1 MKKGKREKLSAIDE
15 LSLGMNRVKARCRYF
30 GECGGCLMQ
39 DIGYKDQV
47 ELKRQLVNRAFE
59 KHEIIARLEKD
70 AITYSPEQW
79 FYRNRMDY
87 PVGENEEIGLKPF
100 GKWRDVLDLKECF
113 LLSKKTPEIL
123 QLVRDWMRT
132 YNLKGWNNVRYHGFV
147 RYVVIREGK
156 RTGERM
162 IMIVT
167 SGDDHDPAIWPELVR
182 RLKSSCTTLYH
193 GVNPTITDISIPQDM
208 RLLMGP
214 EFLSEKINGYTYK
227 IFPSSFFQTNS
238 DGAELLQQR
247 VRAQVKG
254 TRVLDLYCGL
264 GFFTI
269 DFAAQGKKTFGV
281 ELDAAAI
288 ELARENAKLNNVEAD
303 FAAASMEEWIRGDG
317 PAIVK
322 DFAAD
327 SIVVDPP
334 RMGLHPRVVDWLKDQ
349 KVPELVYISCNYE
362 QLAKEMLELQK
373 VYKLVSLEAVDMFPN
388 TPHIETIA
396 RFIPKQQDFLK
407 KTVYTVENQFLF
419 SILIC
424 LEEFRCCE

>member
-1 MKKGKREKLSAIDE
+1 
-15 LSLGMNRVKARCRYF
+15 
-30 GECGGCLMQ
+30 
-39 DIGYKDQV
+39 
-47 ELKRQLVNRAFE
+47 
-59 KHEIIARLEKD
+59 
-70 AITYSPEQW
+70 
-79 FYRNRMDY
+79 
-87 PVGENEEIGLKPF
+87 
-100 GKWRDVLDLKECF
+100 
-113 LLSKKTPEIL
+113 
-123 QLVRDWMRT
+123 VRDWMKT
-132 YNLKGWNNVRYHGFV
+132 YDLPGWNNVRYHGYV

-167 SGDDHDPAIWPELVR
+167 GEDKTGATTPKMWDELVR

-193 GVNPTITDISIPQDM
+193 GINPTITDISIPEDLK
-208 RLLMGP
+208 LLMGP
-214 EFLSEKINGYTYK
+214 EFLSEKINGYAYK

-238 DGAELLQQR
+238 EGAELLQQR

-254 TRVLDLYCGL
+254 KRVLDLYCGL

-288 ELARENAKLNNVEAD
+288 ELARENAKLNNVEAG
-303 FAAASMEEWIRGDG
+303 FAAASMEEWIRGEG
-317 PAIVK
+317 PAIIK

-349 KVPELVYISCNYE
+349 KVPELIYVSCNYE
-362 QLAKEMLELQK
+362 QLAREMLELQK
-373 VYKLVSLEAVDMFPN
+373 VYKLVALEAVDMFPH

-396 RFIPKQQDFLK
+396 RF
-407 KTVYTVENQFLF
+407 E
-419 SILIC
+419 LI
-424 LEEFRCCE
+424 

>member
-15 LSLGMNRVKARCRYF
+15 LSVGLNHVKARCKFF

-39 DIGYKDQV
+39 NIEYKDQV

-59 KHEIIARLEKD
+59 KQGLEARLEKGS
-70 AITYSPEQW
+70 ITQSPQQW
-79 FYRNRMDY
+79 YYRNRMDY
-87 PVGENEEIGLKPF
+87 PVGENAEIGLKPF

-113 LLSKKTPEIL
+113 VLSQETPEIL
-123 QLVRDWMRT
+123 QLVRDWMKT
-132 YNLKGWNNVRYHGFV
+132 YDLPGWNNVRYHGYV

-167 SGDDHDPAIWPELVR
+167 GEDKTGAATPQMWDELVR

-193 GVNPTITDISIPQDM
+193 GINPTITDISIPEDLK
-208 RLLMGP
+208 LLMGP

-238 DGAELLQQR
+238 EGAELLQQR
-247 VRAQVKG
+247 VAAHVKG
-254 TRVLDLYCGL
+254 SRVLDLYCGL

-269 DFAAQGKKTFGV
+269 DFAARGKKTFGV

-288 ELARENAKLNNVEAD
+288 ELARENAKLNNVEAG
-303 FAAASMEEWIRGDG
+303 FAAASMEEWIRGEG
-317 PAIVK
+317 PSIIK

-349 KVPELVYISCNYE
+349 KVPELVYVSCNYE
-362 QLAKEMLELQK
+362 QLAREMLELQK
-373 VYKLVSLEAVDMFPN
+373 VYKLVALEAVDMFPH

-396 RFIPKQQDFLK
+396 RFEL
-407 KTVYTVENQFLF
+407 
-419 SILIC
+419 
-424 LEEFRCCE
+424 R

>member
-15 LSLGMNRVKARCRYF
+15 LSVGLSHVKARCKYF

-39 DIGYKDQV
+39 NIDYKDQV

-59 KHEIIARLEKD
+59 KQGIEARLEKG
-70 AITYSPEQW
+70 AITLSPQQW
-79 FYRNRMDY
+79 YYRNRMDY
-87 PVGENEEIGLKPF
+87 PVGENAEIGLKPF

-113 LLSKKTPEIL
+113 VLSKETPEIL
-123 QLVRDWMRT
+123 QLVRDWMKS
-132 YNLKGWNNVRYHGFV
+132 YDLPGWNNVRYQGYV

-162 IMIVT
+162 VMVVT
-167 SGDDHDPAIWPELVR
+167 AEDKMNAVPPDAWTELAR

-193 GVNPTITDISIPQDM
+193 GVNPLITDISIPEQLN
-208 RLLMGP
+208 LLFGP
-214 EFLSEKINGYTYK
+214 EFLTEKINGYTYK

-238 DGAELLQQR
+238 EGAELLQQR
-247 VRAQVKG
+247 VRAHVKG
-254 TRVLDLYCGL
+254 ARVLDLYCGL

-288 ELARENAKLNNVEAD
+288 ELARENAKLNNVEAG
-303 FAAASMEEWIRGDG
+303 FAAASMEEWIRGEG
-317 PAIVK
+317 PAIIK

-349 KVPELVYISCNYE
+349 KVPELIYVSCNYE
-362 QLAKEMLELQK
+362 QLAREMLELQK
-373 VYKLVSLEAVDMFPN
+373 VYKLVALEAVDMFPH

-396 RFIPKQQDFLK
+396 RFEL
-407 KTVYTVENQFLF
+407 
-419 SILIC
+419 
-424 LEEFRCCE
+424 R

>member
-1 MKKGKREKLSAIDE
+1 MKKGKREKLSTIDE
-15 LSLGMNRVKARCRYF
+15 LSVGLNRVKARCKYF
-30 GECGGCLMQ
+30 GECGGCLIQ
-39 DIGYKDQV
+39 NVDYKDQV

-59 KHEIIARLEKD
+59 KQGIEARLESHT
-70 AITYSPEQW
+70 ITRSPEHW

-87 PVGENEEIGLKPF
+87 PVGENGEIGLKPF

-113 LLSKKTPEIL
+113 ILSKETPEIL
-123 QLVRDWMRT
+123 QLVRDWMHSFD
-132 YNLKGWNNVRYHGFV
+132 LPGWNNVRYTGFV

-162 IMIVT
+162 VMIVT
-167 SGDDHDPAIWPELVR
+167 AEDKTDVVPADAWTELAR

-193 GVNPTITDISIPQDM
+193 GVNPEITDISIPANLK
-208 RLLMGP
+208 LLFGP
-214 EFLSEKINGYTYK
+214 EFLTEKINGYTYK

-247 VRAQVKG
+247 VRAHVQG
-254 TRVLDLYCGL
+254 NRVLDLYCGL
-264 GFFTI
+264 GFFAI
-269 DFAAQGKKTFGV
+269 DFAAHGKKTFGV

-288 ELARENAKLNNVEAD
+288 ELARENAKLNNVDAG
-303 FAAASMEEWIRGDG
+303 FAAASMEEWVKGDG

-322 DFAAD
+322 DFAPD

-349 KVPELVYISCNYE
+349 RVPELIYVSCNYE
-362 QLAKEMLELQK
+362 QLAREMLELQK
-373 VYKLVSLEAVDMFPN
+373 VYKLTALEAVDMFPH

-396 RFIPKQQDFLK
+396 RFEL
-407 KTVYTVENQFLF
+407 
-419 SILIC
+419 
-424 LEEFRCCE
+424 RA